1 MERERENGERE
12 RKWQENEKMKR
23 RGEMER
29 GRENG
34 ERMRKWRENKEME
47 REKMARE

>member
-1 MERERENGERE
+1 MEGK
-12 RKWQENEKMKR
+12 RKWQKNEKMKR

-29 GRENG
+29 GRENV
-34 ERMRKWRENKEME
+34 ERMRKWRENREME